1 MPARI
6 PSRGSSAPLVP
17 GTIAGLVILTAGLSA
32 TTQYLAWSYRFA
44 PTLGAPWLRGTGLPY
59 GEKIYAPWAS
69 LVWLSRADARCWA
82 RSLRRTPCDPATQV
96 ALQHAHALLL
106 GSALAAA
113 VIGVLIATIAAVI
126 LERRRAR
133 RLLRVPALGPDD
145 RPDFAIEVGTATG
158 KLLTLGHGAAASP
171 KTALRLEG
179 DDAAKNIAIYGG
191 IGSGKT
197 TRAINRYASQSLRQ
211 NCGMLA
217 FDVKGDY
224 FQTLEALARA
234 ARRKMTTIGVG
245 ALPMNLL
252 EGLTPEVAASFLKSA
267 LILAAGSGDKFWI
280 ETATELSRNVL
291 GVLSFFPEY
300 YSLNGLYRWLFDPDW
315 HETMVNAVERRAQ
328 QLNDDGSMK
337 DELRR
342 LKAYVDY
349 EATIFAKFDDKVK
362 SNVLA
367 QASEILSPFAQPEL
381 VDAFCTQ
388 SPECVQMEDLL
399 EGAVFL
405 VNLPL
410 SEFGL
415 GAKTAYTFVKLRFF
429 NLMQA
434 RRRRPEWNQERT
446 IVFLCDEYQEI
457 VSCSKTGLSDLNF
470 WDKSR
475 SSGCVGIISAQ
486 GVSSFYAAIGEHDL
500 ANALLQNFRQ
510 TICFRT
516 EDRATIERMTGLLG
530 QIEVERESESRQ
542 TSRSTNAGLNGGGSR
557 SSSRSA
563 SLSRTLQNV
572 INPQVFRLLE
582 PDEAIATLTIR
593 GASFDDV
600 VKMPAVFV

>member
-1 MPARI
+1 LPIAQKI
-6 PSRGSSAPLVP
+6 YEPSSA
-17 GTIAGLVILTAGLSA
+17 ISWLT
-32 TTQYLAWSYRFA
+32 
-44 PTLGAPWLRGTGLPY
+44 
-59 GEKIYAPWAS
+59 
-69 LVWLSRADARCWA
+69 RAHVRCWA
-82 RSLRRTPCDPATQV
+82 RSLRGSSCDGATLAV
-96 ALQHAHALLL
+96 LRRADMLLFL
-106 GSALAAA
+106 TLASAVGTVLTSTAFA
-113 VIGVLIATIAAVI
+113 VVF
-126 LERRRAR
+126 ERRQRGRA
-133 RLLRVPALGPDD
+133 RVPAVALSQP
-145 RPDFAIEVGTATG
+145 RFAIEVGTATG
-158 KLLTLGHGAAASP
+158 KLLDLGHGAAVGQ
-171 KTALRLEG
+171 KTVLRLED

-191 IGSGKT
+191 IGAGKT

-211 NCGMLA
+211 DTGMLA
-217 FDVKGDY
+217 FDIKGDY
-224 FQTLEALARA
+224 CQTLETLARSA
-234 ARRKMTTIGVG
+234 GRTITIIGVD
-245 ALPMNLL
+245 ARPLNLL

-267 LILAAGSGDKFWI
+267 LILASGSGDKFWV
-280 ETATELSRNVL
+280 ETATEFSRNVL
-291 GVLSFFPEY
+291 GVLSFFPEH

-315 HETMVNAVERRAQ
+315 HEEMTHRIERRIQ
-328 QLNDDGSMK
+328 QLNDASMK

-342 LKAYVDY
+342 LKAYFDY
-349 EATIFAKFDDKVK
+349 EPGIFEKFDDKVR

-388 SPECVQMEDLL
+388 SPDCVRMESLL
-399 EGAVFL
+399 DGAVFL

-410 SEFGL
+410 VEFGL

-446 IVFLCDEYQEI
+446 IIFLCDEYQEV

-516 EDRATIERMTGLLG
+516 EDEATINRVTRLLG
-530 QIEVERESESRQ
+530 QIEVDRESLSRQ
-542 TSRSTNAGLNGGGSR
+542 RSRSTRSGMNWGGTSTSVSRGS
-557 SSSRSA
+557 SVA
-563 SLSRTLQNV
+563 PTLQHV
-572 INPQVFRLLE
+572 INAQLFRLLE
-582 PDEAIATLTIR
+582 PDEAIATLTIG
-593 GASFDDV
+593 GAAFDDV
-600 VKMPAVFV
+600 LKMQALFA

>member
-1 MPARI
+1 MAVRI
-6 PSRGSSAPLVP
+6 ASRRGSAHLIPGVLGGLLVLT
-17 GTIAGLVILTAGLSA
+17 GGLAA
-32 TTQYLAWSYRFA
+32 TTQYVAWSYRFA
-44 PTLGAPWLRGTGLPY
+44 PALGAPWLRGVSLPFSA
-59 GEKIYAPWAS
+59 KVYAPWAG
-69 LVWLSRADARCWA
+69 LIWLGRADGRCWA
-82 RSLRRTPCDPATQV
+82 RYLHRAPCDGATLNV
-96 ALQHAHALLL
+96 LNGAHFLLL
-106 GSALAAA
+106 GSLLAAA
-113 VIGVLIATIAAVI
+113 VAAILVATIADVA
-126 LERRRAR
+126 LEARRASRRR
-133 RLLRVPALGPDD
+133 RVPPEPAE
-145 RPDFAIEVGTATG
+145 RPNFTIEVGTATG
-158 KLLTLGHGAAASP
+158 KLLNFGHGAAVSSA
-171 KTALRLEG
+171 TALRLEG

-197 TRAINRYASQSLRQ
+197 TRAINRYAGQSLRQ

-224 FQTLEALARA
+224 YKTLETLALA
-234 ARRKMTTIGVG
+234 ARRTMTTIGVG
-245 ALPMNLL
+245 ARPMNLL

-291 GVLSFFPEY
+291 GVLSFFPEH

-315 HETMVNAVERRAQ
+315 HEEMVEAVERRVG
-328 QLNDDGSMK
+328 QLNDHYMK

-342 LKAYVDY
+342 LKAYFDY
-349 EATIFAKFDDKVK
+349 ETTIFNKFDDKVK

-388 SPECVQMEDLL
+388 SPDCVQMEALL
-399 EGAVFL
+399 DGAVFL

-410 SEFGL
+410 AEFGL

-429 NLMQA
+429 NLMQG
-434 RRRRPEWNQERT
+434 RRRRPEWNQDRT

-516 EDRATIERMTGLLG
+516 EDDATVNRMTRLLG
-530 QIEVERESESRQ
+530 QIEVERESESQQ
-542 TSRSTNAGLNGGGSR
+542 TSRSTNSGLNGRASR

-563 SLSRTLQNV
+563 SVSRTLQNV
-572 INPQVFRLLE
+572 INPQIFRLLE

-593 GASFDDV
+593 GAAFDDV
-600 VKMPAVFV
+600 VKMPAVFA

>member
-1 MPARI
+1 MAVRI
-6 PSRGSSAPLVP
+6 ASRRGSAHLIPGVLGGVLV
-17 GTIAGLVILTAGLSA
+17 LTAGLTA
-32 TTQYLAWSYRFA
+32 TTQYVAWSYRFA
-44 PTLGAPWLRGTGLPY
+44 PALGAPLMRAAGWPFFGNA
-59 GEKIYAPWAS
+59 YAPWAS
-69 LVWLSRADARCWA
+69 LVWLGRADGRCWSRYLHRA
-82 RSLRRTPCDPATQV
+82 ACDAAT
-96 ALQHAHALLL
+96 LDMLHRAHFLLL
-106 GSALAAA
+106 GSLLAAA
-113 VIGVLIATIAAVI
+113 IVTVVIATIADVA
-126 LERRRAR
+126 LEAQRMNRRR
-133 RLLRVPALGPDD
+133 RVPPEPTAD
-145 RPDFAIEVGTATG
+145 RPNFTIEVGTATG
-158 KLLTLGHGAAASP
+158 KLMTFGHGAAVSST
-171 KTALRLEG
+171 TALRLEG

-197 TRAINRYASQSLRQ
+197 TRAINRYANQSLRQ

-234 ARRKMTTIGVG
+234 ARRTMTTIGVG
-245 ALPMNLL
+245 AHPINLL
-252 EGLTPEVAASFLKSA
+252 EGMTPEVAASFLKSA

-291 GVLSFFPEY
+291 GVLSFFPEH

-315 HETMVNAVERRAQ
+315 HEEMVEAVERRVG
-328 QLNDDGSMK
+328 QLNDHYMK

-342 LKAYVDY
+342 LKAYFDY
-349 EATIFAKFDDKVK
+349 ETTIFNKFDDKVK

-388 SPECVQMEDLL
+388 SPDCVQMEALL
-399 EGAVFL
+399 DGAVFL

-410 SEFGL
+410 AEFGL

-429 NLMQA
+429 NLMQG
-434 RRRRPEWNQERT
+434 RRRRPEWNQDRT

-516 EDRATIERMTGLLG
+516 EDDATVNRMTRLLG
-530 QIEVERESESRQ
+530 QIEVERESESQQ
-542 TSRSTNAGLNGGGSR
+542 TSRSTNSGLNGRASR

-563 SLSRTLQNV
+563 SVSRTLQNV
-572 INPQVFRLLE
+572 INPQIFRLLE

-593 GASFDDV
+593 GAAFDDV
-600 VKMPAVFV
+600 VKMPAVFA

>member
-1 MPARI
+1 MPAKLGRQDT
-6 PSRGSSAPLVP
+6 AAHLVP
-17 GTIAGLVILTAGLSA
+17 GALAGSIVFTAGLSV

-44 PTLGAPWLRGTGLPY
+44 PTLGAPWLPRTGLPY
-59 GEKIYAPWAS
+59 GEKVYAPWAS
-69 LVWLSRADARCWA
+69 LMWLSRADARCWA
-82 RSLRRTPCDPATQV
+82 RSLRRTPCDPATLA
-96 ALQHAHALLL
+96 ALQQAHGLLL
-106 GSALAAA
+106 GSVLAAA
-113 VIGVLIATIAAVI
+113 VVGVVVATIAAVV
-126 LERRRAR
+126 LEGRRAR
-133 RLLRVPALGPDD
+133 RLFRAPAIGADD
-145 RPDFAIEVGTATG
+145 RPGFAIEVGMSTG
-158 KLLTLGHGAAASP
+158 KLMDLGHGAAVSP

-224 FQTLEALARA
+224 FQTLEALARGS
-234 ARRKMTTIGVG
+234 RRKMTTIGVG

-291 GVLSFFPEY
+291 GVLSFFPEH
-300 YSLNGLYRWLFDPDW
+300 YSLNGIYRWLFDPDF
-315 HETMVNAVERRAQ
+315 HEEMVHAVERRAL
-328 QLNDDGSMK
+328 QLNDAHMK

-342 LKAYVDY
+342 LKAYFDY
-349 EATIFAKFDDKVK
+349 EATIFDKFDDKVK

-388 SPECVQMEDLL
+388 SPECVQMEGLL
-399 EGAVFL
+399 DGAVFL

-410 SEFGL
+410 AEFGL

-434 RRRRPEWNQERT
+434 RRRRPEWNQDRT

-516 EDRATIERMTGLLG
+516 EDDATINRITRLLG

-542 TSRSTNAGLNGGGSR
+542 TSRSTSAGLNGGASR
-557 SSSRSA
+557 SSSRTS
-563 SLSRTLQNV
+563 SLSRALQSV

-582 PDEAIATLTIR
+582 PDEAIATLTIG
-593 GASFDDV
+593 GAAFDDV

>member
-1 MPARI
+1 MAARI
-6 PSRGSSAPLVP
+6 TRQSSSGHLVP
-17 GTIAGLVILTAGLSA
+17 GALSGLLILAAGLVA

-44 PTLGAPWLRGTGLPY
+44 AILGAPWVRDADLPY
-59 GEKIYAPWAS
+59 ARNVYAPWAA

-82 RSLRRTPCDPATQV
+82 RSLRRTPCDPATLT
-96 ALQHAHALLL
+96 ALHQAHVLLF
-106 GSALAAA
+106 GTVLAAA
-113 VIGVLIATIAAVI
+113 IVGVVAATIAAVV
-126 LERRRAR
+126 LDGRRAR
-133 RLLRVPALGPDD
+133 RLRRVPALGTEE
-145 RPDFAIEVGTATG
+145 RLNFAIEVGTATG
-158 KLLTLGHGAAASP
+158 KLLDLGHGASVSP
-171 KTALRLEG
+171 KTPLLLEG

-224 FQTLEALARA
+224 FQTLETLART
-234 ARRKMTTIGVG
+234 ARRTMTTIGVG
-245 ALPMNLL
+245 AQPMNLL

-291 GVLSFFPEY
+291 GVLSFFPEH

-315 HETMVNAVERRAQ
+315 HEDMVQAVERRAL
-328 QLNDDGSMK
+328 QLNDHHMK

-342 LKAYVDY
+342 LKAYFDY
-349 EATIFAKFDDKVK
+349 ETTIFDKFDDKVK

-388 SPECVQMEDLL
+388 SPECVQMEGLL
-399 EGAVFL
+399 DGAVFL

-410 SEFGL
+410 AEFGL

-429 NLMQA
+429 NLMQG

-516 EDRATIERMTGLLG
+516 EDEATINRMTRVLG

-542 TSRSTNAGLNGGGSR
+542 TSRSTNAGLNGGASRSASR
-557 SSSRSA
+557 SSS
-563 SLSRTLQNV
+563 LSRALQNV

-593 GASFDDV
+593 GAAFDDV

>member
-6 PSRGSSAPLVP
+6 ASQETKAHLIPAACCGFL
-17 GTIAGLVILTAGLSA
+17 ILTAGLSA

-44 PTLGAPWLRGTGLPY
+44 PILGAPWLRNAGFPY
-59 GEKIYAPWAS
+59 GEKVYAPWAG

-82 RSLRRTPCDPATQV
+82 RSLRRTPCDPATLA
-96 ALQHAHALLL
+96 ALQHSHAMLL
-106 GSALAAA
+106 GTILAAT
-113 VIGVLIATIAAVI
+113 VVGVVAGTIAAVV
-126 LERRRAR
+126 LEGRRVRRFLRAPAV
-133 RLLRVPALGPDD
+133 VPDEQPG
-145 RPDFAIEVGTATG
+145 FAIEVGTATG
-158 KLLTLGHGAAASP
+158 KLMTLGHGAAVSA

-224 FQTLEALARA
+224 FQTLESLARA
-234 ARRKMTTIGVG
+234 ARRTMTTIGVG

-291 GVLSFFPEY
+291 GVLSFFPEH
-300 YSLNGLYRWLFDPDW
+300 YSLNGLYRWLFDPDF
-315 HETMVNAVERRAQ
+315 HEEMVHAVERRAL
-328 QLNDDGSMK
+328 QLNDAHMK

-342 LKAYVDY
+342 LKAYFDY
-349 EATIFAKFDDKVK
+349 EATIFDKFDDKVK

-388 SPECVQMEDLL
+388 SPECVQMEGLL

-410 SEFGL
+410 AEFGL

-434 RRRRPEWNQERT
+434 RRRRPEWNQDRT

-516 EDRATIERMTGLLG
+516 EDDATINRITRLLG
-530 QIEVERESESRQ
+530 QIEVERESESQQ
-542 TSRSTNAGLNGGGSR
+542 TSRSTNAGLNGGASR
-557 SSSRSA
+557 SSSRSS
-563 SLSRTLQNV
+563 SLSRALQSV

-582 PDEAIATLTIR
+582 PDEAIATLTIG
-593 GASFDDV
+593 GAAFDDV

>member
-1 MPARI
+1 MAATTAGRA
-6 PSRGSSAPLVP
+6 SSAHLIL
-17 GTIAGLVILTAGLSA
+17 GTLCGLLILAGGLAA
-32 TTQYLAWSYRFA
+32 TTQYIAWSYRFGPA
-44 PTLGAPWLRGTGLPY
+44 LGAPWLRNVKLPY
-59 GEKIYAPWAS
+59 SSSVYAPWTS
-69 LVWLSRADARCWA
+69 LGWLSRADARCWA
-82 RSLRRTPCDPATQV
+82 RSLRRTPCDATTIAVLHQ
-96 ALQHAHALLL
+96 AHVLLL
-106 GSALAAA
+106 GSILVAAI
-113 VIGVLIATIAAVI
+113 VGVLVATIASLI
-126 LERRRAR
+126 LEYRRSRGQ
-133 RLLRVPALGPDD
+133 LRVPPVSPGDQPC
-145 RPDFAIEVGTATG
+145 FTIEVGTATG
-158 KLLTLGHGAAASP
+158 KLLGLGHGAAVSAA
-171 KTALRLEG
+171 TALRLEG

-197 TRAINRYASQSLRQ
+197 TRAINRYASQSLKQ

-224 FQTLEALARA
+224 FQTLETLAHA
-234 ARRKMTTIGVG
+234 ARRTMTTIGVG
-245 ALPMNLL
+245 AQPMNLL
-252 EGLTPEVAASFLKSA
+252 EGMTPEVAASFLKSA

-291 GVLSFFPEY
+291 GVLSFFPEH

-315 HETMVNAVERRAQ
+315 HDEMVQAVERRAL
-328 QLNDDGSMK
+328 QLNDAYMK

-342 LKAYVDY
+342 LKAYFDY
-349 EATIFAKFDDKVK
+349 ETTIFDKFDDKVK

-388 SPECVQMEDLL
+388 SPECVQMEALL
-399 EGAVFL
+399 NGAVFL

-410 SEFGL
+410 AEFGL

-429 NLMQA
+429 NLMQG
-434 RRRRPEWNQERT
+434 RRRRPEWNQDRT

-516 EDRATIERMTGLLG
+516 EDDATINRMTRLLG

-542 TSRSTNAGLNGGGSR
+542 TSRSTNAGLNGG
-557 SSSRSA
+557 SSRSA
-563 SLSRTLQNV
+563 SRSSSLSRALQNV
-572 INPQVFRLLE
+572 INPQIFRLLE

-593 GASFDDV
+593 GAAFDDV

>member
-1 MPARI
+1 MAVRI
-6 PSRGSSAPLVP
+6 ASRRGSAHLIPGVLGGLLV
-17 GTIAGLVILTAGLSA
+17 LTAGLAA
-32 TTQYLAWSYRFA
+32 TTQYMAWSYRFA
-44 PTLGAPWLRGTGLPY
+44 PALGAPWVRGAGLRFSQNV
-59 GEKIYAPWAS
+59 YAPWAG
-69 LVWLSRADARCWA
+69 LIWLARADGRCWGRYLHRA
-82 RSLRRTPCDPATQV
+82 ACDGPTLDV
-96 ALQHAHALLL
+96 LHRAHVLLL
-106 GSALAAA
+106 GSLLAAALAAT
-113 VIGVLIATIAAVI
+113 LIATIDVA
-126 LERRRAR
+126 LEARRASRRR
-133 RLLRVPALGPDD
+133 RVPPDPAG
-145 RPDFAIEVGTATG
+145 RSGFTIEVGTATG
-158 KLLTLGHGAAASP
+158 KLLSFGHGAAVSST
-171 KTALRLEG
+171 TALRLEG

-197 TRAINRYASQSLRQ
+197 TRAINRYAGQSLRQ

-224 FQTLEALARA
+224 FQTLETLALGAHRT
-234 ARRKMTTIGVG
+234 MTTIGVG
-245 ALPMNLL
+245 ARPMNLL
-252 EGLTPEVAASFLKSA
+252 EGMTPEVAASFLKSA

-315 HETMVNAVERRAQ
+315 HEEMVQAVERRVG
-328 QLNDDGSMK
+328 QLNDHYMK

-342 LKAYVDY
+342 LKAYFDY
-349 EATIFAKFDDKVK
+349 ETTIFNKFDDKVK

-388 SPECVQMEDLL
+388 SADCVQMEGLL
-399 EGAVFL
+399 DGAVFL

-410 SEFGL
+410 AEFGL

-429 NLMQA
+429 NLMQG
-434 RRRRPEWNQERT
+434 RRRRPEWNQDRT

-486 GVSSFYAAIGEHDL
+486 GVSSFYASIGEHDL

-516 EDRATIERMTGLLG
+516 EDDATINRMTRLLG

-542 TSRSTNAGLNGGGSR
+542 NSRSTNAGRNGGASR

-563 SLSRTLQNV
+563 SVSRTLQNV
-572 INPQVFRLLE
+572 INPQIFRLLE

-593 GASFDDV
+593 GAAFDDV
-600 VKMPAVFV
+600 VKMPAVFA

>member
-1 MPARI
+1 
-6 PSRGSSAPLVP
+6 
-17 GTIAGLVILTAGLSA
+17 
-32 TTQYLAWSYRFA
+32 
-44 PTLGAPWLRGTGLPY
+44 
-59 GEKIYAPWAS
+59 
-69 LVWLSRADARCWA
+69 
-82 RSLRRTPCDPATQV
+82 
-96 ALQHAHALLL
+96 
-106 GSALAAA
+106 
-113 VIGVLIATIAAVI
+113 
-126 LERRRAR
+126 
-133 RLLRVPALGPDD
+133 
-145 RPDFAIEVGTATG
+145 
-158 KLLTLGHGAAASP
+158 
-171 KTALRLEG
+171 
-179 DDAAKNIAIYGG
+179 
-191 IGSGKT
+191 
-197 TRAINRYASQSLRQ
+197 
-211 NCGMLA
+211 
-217 FDVKGDY
+217 
-224 FQTLEALARA
+224 
-234 ARRKMTTIGVG
+234 MTTIGVG
-245 ALPMNLL
+245 ARPMNLL

-291 GVLSFFPEY
+291 GVLSFFPEH

-315 HETMVNAVERRAQ
+315 HEEMVEAVERRVG
-328 QLNDDGSMK
+328 QLNDHYMK

-342 LKAYVDY
+342 LKAYFDY
-349 EATIFAKFDDKVK
+349 ETTIFNKFDDKVK

-388 SPECVQMEDLL
+388 SPDCVQMEALL
-399 EGAVFL
+399 DGAVFL

-410 SEFGL
+410 AEFGL

-429 NLMQA
+429 NLMQG
-434 RRRRPEWNQERT
+434 RRRRPEWNQDRT

-516 EDRATIERMTGLLG
+516 EDDATVNRMTRLLG
-530 QIEVERESESRQ
+530 QIEVERESESQQ
-542 TSRSTNAGLNGGGSR
+542 TSRSTNSGLNGRASR

-563 SLSRTLQNV
+563 SVSRTLQNV
-572 INPQVFRLLE
+572 INPQIFRLLE

-593 GASFDDV
+593 GAAFDDV
-600 VKMPAVFV
+600 VKMPAVFA

>member
-1 MPARI
+1 MAARI
-6 PSRGSSAPLVP
+6 ARRRSSMHLIP
-17 GTIAGLVILTAGLSA
+17 GTLAGLLMLGAGLGA

-44 PTLGAPWLRGTGLPY
+44 PVLGAPWFRGGDLPY
-59 GEKIYAPWAS
+59 ARYIYAPWAA
-69 LVWLSRADARCWA
+69 LAWLSRADARCWA
-82 RSLRRTPCDPATQV
+82 RSMHRMACDAATLAVLNQ
-96 ALQHAHALLL
+96 AHLLLL
-106 GSALAAA
+106 GAVLAAA
-113 VIGVLIATIAAVI
+113 VVGMVVATIAEVL
-126 LERRRAR
+126 LERRRAG
-133 RLLRVPALGPDD
+133 RLRRVPAVGAED
-145 RPDFAIEVGTATG
+145 RLDFAIEVGTATG
-158 KLLTLGHGAAASP
+158 KLLNLGHGASVSP
-171 KTALRLEG
+171 KTPLRLEG

-224 FQTLEALARA
+224 FQTLGTLARA
-234 ARRKMTTIGVG
+234 ADRTMTTIGVD
-245 ALPMNLL
+245 ARPMNLL

-291 GVLSFFPEY
+291 GVLSFFPDH

-315 HETMVNAVERRAQ
+315 HEEMVQAVERRVR
-328 QLNDDGSMK
+328 QLNEDASMT

-342 LKAYVDY
+342 LKAYFDY
-349 EATIFAKFDDKVK
+349 YPTIFNKFDDKVK

-388 SPECVQMEDLL
+388 SPECVQMEGLL
-399 EGAVFL
+399 DGAVFL

-410 SEFGL
+410 AEFGL

-434 RRRRPEWNQERT
+434 RRRRPEWNQDRT

-486 GVSSFYAAIGEHDL
+486 SVSSFYAAIGEHDL

-510 TICFRT
+510 AIYFRT
-516 EDRATIERMTGLLG
+516 EDVATINRMTSLLG

-542 TSRSTNAGLNGGGSR
+542 TSRSTNAGMNGGASR
-557 SSSRSA
+557 SSSRSS

-572 INPQVFRLLE
+572 VNPQIFRLLE
-582 PDEAIATLTIR
+582 PDEAIAMLTIR
-593 GASFDDV
+593 GAAFDDV